1 MLIFFNMQNARI
13 SFDKRNP
20 KSTASNG
27 NVTNGNLRYN
37 HSASTYKCL
46 QSCSFSV
53 KWQESS
59 FGRGSK
65 RWFDAMRISSWL
77 VQNYSILD
85 IWLQSNYWLNT
96 NTMLGKVPIFIQ
108 ILWPIVSGVLRWIS
122 TIFVMKIW
130 KKDIMNATGS
140 WNVCTGWRMVE
151 NLLFMQGKISHT
163 SGKRSSHPN

>member
-1 MLIFFNMQNARI
+1 MLIFYNMQT
-13 SFDKRNP
+13 
-20 KSTASNG
+20 KSKIYCI
-27 NVTNGNLRYN
+27 NGNLRYN

-46 QSCSFSV
+46 QSCSFSA

-65 RWFDAMRISSWL
+65 RWSDAIRISSWL

-85 IWLQSNYWLNT
+85 IWLQSNYWLP
-96 NTMLGKVPIFIQ
+96 LLIQ

-122 TIFVMKIW
+122 AIFAMTIW